1 MKLKDETHGM
11 SEKEYQYYLECIEEN
26 KAKTDYGARLEN
38 KKDIEDYGLKSYI
51 HKEDRYKENM
61 GGLEGLFNREVG
73 GKNPVIGWVIIV
85 MCIIMFFIWSERG
98 VRAVRELSVDS
109 VIVKGTVISTEKKS
123 ELVRSGKHSRL
134 ETYYYITYEWVGDND
149 MRNVNTK
156 KTKDP
161 AHPLAG
167 NEIDVTVHAD
177 NHNIEINSKEH
188 NKKVAPG
195 YFCFSMVWVAIGI
208 FAYIRHIKE

>member
-1 MKLKDETHGM
+1 MKLEDENLGM

-26 KAKTDYGARLEN
+26 KAKTDYGARLE
-38 KKDIEDYGLKSYI
+38 KKKGIEDYGLKSYM
-51 HKEDRYKENM
+51 HAEDRYKENM
-61 GGLEGLFNREVG
+61 GGFGELFSRESVK
-73 GKNPVIGWVIIV
+73 KNPVVGWVIIV
-85 MCIIMFFIWSERG
+85 MCIIMFFVWSERG

-109 VIVKGTVISTEKKS
+109 DIVKGTVISTEKKN
-123 ELVRSGKHSRL
+123 ELVRSSKSSRWV
-134 ETYYYITYEWVGDND
+134 TYYYITYQWVGDND
-149 MRNVNTK
+149 MLNENTK

-167 NEIDVTVHAD
+167 DEIDVTVHAD
-177 NHNIEINSKEH
+177 NHNIEISSQEH

-195 YFCFSMVWVAIGI
+195 YFLLSMVWVALGI